1 MSAWE
6 VLLKMTTTR
15 SVARAPAAGD
25 PKVPGAEAE
34 TPMATQDVRAL
45 SRGIEVLKAIAA
57 DRMGRGLGLIE
68 LAQATGL
75 HKSTA
80 HRIVGVLVREGLLSR
95 DAENDRYRLGVAA
108 LELGGAYLERL
119 TPRREAMPFLERLM
133 VETHETVHLGII
145 DHHEVVYIEKI
156 EAPLN
161 VIVHTRIGH
170 REMVHCTALGKAM
183 VAFLPPREI
192 AAVIARGLPARTA
205 NTITRAEKFE
215 AALALVRKR
224 GFAVSMEESREL
236 VHGVAAPIFD
246 RNGYPVAAIV
256 ISGLKQRLPLERL
269 QKLGVRLKE
278 TAAEISARMGFG
290 AERWRGG

>member
-1 MSAWE
+1 MSGRVDLAG
-6 VLLKMTTTR
+6 R
-15 SVARAPAAGD
+15 AAAVADPPAG
-25 PKVPGAEAE
+25 
-34 TPMATQDVRAL
+34 TQDVRAL
-45 SRGIEVLKAIAA
+45 SRGIEVLKAVAA
-57 DRMGRGLGLIE
+57 DRNGRGLGLIE

-80 HRIVGVLVREGLLSR
+80 HRIVGVLQREGLLTR
-95 DAENDRYRLGVAA
+95 DSESDRYRLGVAA

-119 TPRREAMPFLERLM
+119 TPRREAMPYLERLM
-133 VETHETVHLGII
+133 VETNETVHLGIV
-145 DHHEVVYIEKI
+145 DEHEVVYVEKV

-170 REMVHCTALGKAM
+170 REMVHCTALGKAIL
-183 VAFLPPREI
+183 AFLSQAEV

-205 NTITRAEKFE
+205 NTITQPAKLL
-215 AALALVRKR
+215 AALAQVRKR
-224 GFAVSMEESREL
+224 GYAVSMEESREL

-269 QKLGVRLKE
+269 QKLGVRLKD
-278 TAAEISARMGFG
+278 TAAEISVRMGFA
-290 AERWRGG
+290 AERGHDG